1 MPELTRRRST
11 EAREDRRLSN
21 RVKGET
27 KMMRRTAVVLIAL
40 LASSAAQSN
49 YVTYQ
54 SWSDASE
61 MSRAMYIAGAFDSLV
76 TFIESEQALRNRVHY
91 NNCMETSQMTIL
103 QLATNVLNFAKDK
116 PELHTGSVQGALIEY
131 LNATCGQPPTK

>member
-1 MPELTRRRST
+1 MI
-11 EAREDRRLSN
+11 
-21 RVKGET
+21 
-27 KMMRRTAVVLIAL
+27 RRTAVVLIAL

-54 SWSDASE
+54 SWSAASE
-61 MSRAMYIAGAFDSLV
+61 MSRVMYIAGAFDSLV
-76 TFIESEQALRNRVHY
+76 TFIEGEQALRNRVHY
-91 NNCMETSQMTIL
+91 NNCMETSQMTIV

-116 PELHTGSVQGALIEY
+116 PELHTGSVQAALIEY